1 MCPIIL
7 PYLKQALL
15 EQRVISRHVN
25 GQTGGYITA
34 CMMETLFWTRA
45 QTCTH
50 THTLTELGVLALG
63 ERSCHCVIHQDL
75 HPLYIGLKRNH
86 C

>member
-45 QTCTH
+45 QTH
-50 THTLTELGVLALG
+50 AELGVLALG
-63 ERSCHCVIHQDL
+63 KRSCHGAV
-75 HPLYIGLKRNH
+75 R
-86 C
+86 